1 MEKLGRNPQDPNSGA
16 EWRETLERLRAAY
29 AGLPPANCPAHA
41 KLHRQAAIN
50 AADETGK
57 ERLKKTMRELGL
69 DF

>member
-1 MEKLGRNPQDPNSGA
+1 MEKLGRNPNDENSGA
-16 EWRETLERLRAAY
+16 AWHAEMSKLKAAY